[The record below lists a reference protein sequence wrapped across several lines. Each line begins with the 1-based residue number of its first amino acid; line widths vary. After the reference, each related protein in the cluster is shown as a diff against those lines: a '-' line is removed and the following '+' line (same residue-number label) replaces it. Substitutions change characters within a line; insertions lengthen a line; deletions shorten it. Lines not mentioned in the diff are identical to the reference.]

1 MYKTTTCEMD
11 FGRDYILW
19 KKGIIHH
26 VENEGDVEEGC
37 FAVIQVKWIGVE
49 HLLTSLREIDGLL
62 KL

>member
-1 MYKTTTCEMD
+1 MD